1 MIEAVL
7 NGVDLHMKVCLC
19 AFMIQLFDLEYIEN
33 YITNIFGMLKL
44 NQRDLNELE
53 VLNQ

>member
-7 NGVDLHMKVCLC
+7 NGVHLHMKVCLC